1 MIFKDKKGI
10 GVGQVFIFIIAAIT
24 FALILIFGY
33 KAITGFIQ
41 SGEEVAF
48 VQFKTGLESSVKKIY
63 TEFGSVRRESFTL
76 PSQYKQVCFVD
87 LEKDYDDSLCQYDQV
102 ACTAWKN
109 NTGYQN
115 ADENVFLQPSAPVK
129 IKVYS

>member
-1 MIFKDKKGI
+1 MVFRDKKGI

-41 SGEEVAF
+41 SGESVAF

-63 TEFGSVRRESFTL
+63 TEFGSVRVERYSTPL
-76 PSQYKQVCFVD
+76 GYSQICFVD
-87 LEKDYDDSLCQYDQV
+87 LDKPYDADLCSFDQV
-102 ACTAWKN
+102 ACSVWQIAVESGK
-109 NTGYQN
+109 GY
-115 ADENVFLQPSAPVK
+115 EGGRS
-129 IKVYS
+129 